1 MWTQDCTDE
10 DWMMLWRDSYLSIRC
25 KLPQLCCSEQVRT
38 VLPWIA
44 LPSSAGWTAGMRTG
58 WCFHCMLPQLCCSE
72 QVRTVL
78 PWIALPSS
86 AGWTAGMRT
95 GWCFHCM
102 LPQLCCSEQVWTVLP
117 WTSLHSSA
125 GWITGSRTGWRF
137 RETGTCPCR
146 SAACYRHYAAVSEC
160 GQYFHE
166 QRFIC
171 PSLTARILAASPT
184 PSSVGVASEISLQ
197 HPSTE
202 LAQKGALLRNG
213 QIHHLHAVMDCRI
226 GRTGLLSLIWSMV
239 VGCVEAIQLGSQ
251 SM

>member
-25 KLPQLCCSEQVRT
+25 K
-38 VLPWIA
+38 
-44 LPSSAGWTAGMRTG
+44 
-58 WCFHCMLPQLCCSE
+58 LPQLCCSE